1 MRRRSLSTSS
11 WITQLALLLLSSCC
25 LPSSGQSGTGSPEG
39 DVAALRSITTA
50 FHMTS
55 QWTGAPCDS
64 PPWLGVSCNAKTHR
78 VARIDLNA
86 EGISGFIPTTIKDLT
101 ALEYLDLSN
110 NNFSGPIPNE
120 LASISSLLTLS
131 LDNNNFCGRIPD
143 GLLSN
148 RSTFSWSGN
157 PSLCEPGVLCDTA
170 GCIAQ
175 ADRSATPPSS
185 ENSAGMSLIIG
196 AVIGGLVVLGLL
208 GGLFTCFYLRSRKR
222 KTRTISL
229 PLVDYKQAEAKAA
242 KENLSFSPSRSDDFQ
257 NTTPSPF
264 LQPVESYT
272 SATLS
277 QAAGYISKQEIVTA
291 TNNFSKQIGE
301 GGYGPVYWGVLANGK
316 EVAVKVNKIL
326 DQGTQEFVNEV
337 GLLTRVHH
345 RNLVTLL
352 CFCECRD
359 ERFLVYEYQAR
370 GTLSDL
376 LCGKKAEEHPL
387 DWPTRLDIALNAAKG
402 LEYLHTGCN
411 PKIIHRDVK
420 SNNILIDSNFVAK
433 VADFGISKAAPDN
446 DGTNAFSTLVRGTP
460 GYVDPE
466 YVVSQKLSTKS
477 DVYSFG
483 IVLMELIAGCR
494 PYGQNKDGTMF
505 NITMMVREALAMG
518 NILSIADP
526 ALKKVKE
533 FNPESMWRVADI
545 AFSSADREGNKRP
558 DMTQVV
564 RGLTEAIELE
574 RSYDP
579 NAPPDALSYRRTT
592 TFNMASR

>member
-1 MRRRSLSTSS
+1 MKRRGLSTSS

-25 LPSSGQSGTGSPEG
+25 LPSSGQSETGSPDG
-39 DVAALRSITTA
+39 DVAALRSIRTA
-50 FHMTS
+50 FQMTGK
-55 QWTGAPCDS
+55 WFGAPCDS
-64 PPWLGVSCNAKTHR
+64 PPWLGVNCNATTQR
-78 VARIDLNA
+78 VELIDLKA
-86 EGISGFIPTTIKDLT
+86 RGISGFIPSTIKDLT
-101 ALEYLDLSN
+101 ALKYLDLSN
-110 NNFSGPIPNE
+110 NKIGGPIPNA

-131 LDNNNFCGRIPD
+131 LDNNSFCGRIPD
-143 GLLSN
+143 GLLPE
-148 RSTFSWSGN
+148 RSDFSWSGN
-157 PSLCEPGVLCDTA
+157 PSLCEPGDLCDTA

-175 ADRSATPPSS
+175 ADPPRSAGS
-185 ENSAGMSLIIG
+185 EQSGGMNLIIG

-208 GGLFTCFYLRSRKR
+208 GGLFITCFYLRSRKS
-222 KTRTISL
+222 RTISL
-229 PLVDYKQAEAKAA
+229 PVVDYKQAGAKAA
-242 KENLSFSPSRSDDFQ
+242 NENLSVSPSRSDDFQ

-264 LQPVESYT
+264 PQPVENYT
-272 SATLS
+272 NATLS

-291 TNNFSKQIGE
+291 TNNFSRQIGE
-301 GGYGPVYWGVLANGK
+301 GGYGPVFWGVLANGK

-352 CFCECRD
+352 CFCECGD

-376 LCGKKAEEHPL
+376 LCGKEAEKHPL

-411 PKIIHRDVK
+411 PTIIHRDVK

-433 VADFGISKAAPDN
+433 VADFGISKATSDN

-466 YVVSQKLSTKS
+466 YILSQRLSTKS

-494 PYGQNKDGTMF
+494 PYGQNKDGTRF
-505 NITMMVREALAMG
+505 NISVMVREALSMG

-526 ALKKVKE
+526 ALKVMD

-545 AFSSADREGNKRP
+545 AFSSANREGSKRP

-564 RGLTEAIELE
+564 RGLTEAIALE
-574 RSYDP
+574 RSHDP
-579 NAPPDALSYRRTT
+579 NNPAEPPSFYRTT